1 MIYNYRGGKKDAS
14 ARVGHVSK
22 VRASNILLV
31 VKFFFAV
38 NISSRS
44 EPRTTVSMRNLGML
58 FNVFVHLKFR
68 TSVCVAISFCPECW
82 N

>member
-31 VKFFFAV
+31 VKFFV
-38 NISSRS
+38 
-44 EPRTTVSMRNLGML
+44 L
-58 FNVFVHLKFR
+58 
-68 TSVCVAISFCPECW
+68 
-82 N
+82 